1 MMIKLTLDNLYT
13 HLKKSYDAKLQ
24 DENKQI
30 HIMLKVGEQEVP
42 LFVGVLHE
50 ALVQMI
56 AYLPYEMKEGSAGD
70 VARFLHHLN
79 KELDMP
85 GFGMDE
91 KAGLLFYRL
100 VIPCLKPEVDGEL
113 VDAHLKTLER
123 ALQSVLEGIAA
134 VTDPKSQVGK
144 AAKVAQM
151 AQKIQ
156 PKKV

>member
-1 MMIKLTLDNLYT
+1 MLKLDLNALQS
-13 HLKKSYDAKLQ
+13 HLKKAHDAKLQ
-24 DENKQI
+24 AENKQI
-30 HIMLKVGEQEVP
+30 HIMLKVGDQEVP
-42 LFVGVLHE
+42 LFVGILHE

-56 AYLPYEMKEGSAGD
+56 AYLPYEMKEGSMGD

-100 VIPCLKPEVDGEL
+100 VIPCLKPEVEEEL
-113 VDAHLKTLER
+113 IDAHLKTLER
-123 ALQSVLEGIAA
+123 AIQSVLEGISA
-134 VTDPKSQVGK
+134 VTDPTSPVGK